1 MTDPRRTQ
9 ASEGS
14 ATHALTPA
22 ELGRLLAEWNDTA
35 RQVPELT
42 LPELFE
48 AQVARTPD
56 APAVVFGDVELSYA
70 ELNARAN
77 RLARYLVSLGA
88 GPERLAVIAV
98 PRSAE
103 MIVAVLAVLKTGA
116 AYVPVDPAYPPG
128 RVEFMVSDTSP
139 VVALTTTG
147 TEQRLPDGTP
157 VVVLD
162 DRATVAAIAEL
173 ADGDLAGGERL
184 AVPRPSSPA
193 YVIYT
198 SGSTGRPKGVVVEHR
213 SVFGPVC
220 WARAEFGA
228 DELSRV
234 LASTSLSFDVSVFEI
249 FGPLAWGGCIE
260 IVADVLALADGG
272 LRGWQGSLIS
282 AVPSAL
288 SQVLAVHGVRA
299 RVRTVVLAGEALSAH
314 VIALVRAALPGAV
327 VRNIYGPTEATVYA
341 TAWRA
346 GEAGQV
352 PMIGR
357 PVWNTRA
364 FVLDDGLDLVPPGV
378 AGELYLA
385 GAGLARGYLGRAG
398 LTGERFVACPFEPG
412 QRMYR
417 TGDLARWTADGQLE
431 CLGRA
436 DDQVKIRGFRIELGE
451 IEAVL
456 AAQPGVAAAAV
467 TVREDRPG
475 DKRLAGYVVPV
486 AGMVVDPAGL
496 REACGRVLPGYM
508 VPSAVVL
515 IKTLPLTPNGKLDRR
530 ALPAPQYAA
539 GGGRAPATP
548 AEQALCEVFAQV
560 LGLDRAGPQD
570 SFLDLGGH
578 SLLATR
584 LVSRIRVVLGAE
596 LPVRAVFEN
605 PTPAALATVLD
616 GAAAARPALVPVP
629 RPEPLPLSFAQQ
641 RLWFLE
647 QLHGPGTA
655 YNLPFA
661 WRLHGHLDAGALRAA
676 LGDVVGRHE
685 SLRTVFGVEGGQPYQ
700 RIIPAGEATVP
711 VTSTTARSAELVF
724 LIDEA
729 ARCEFDLAIEL
740 PIRAWLFTL
749 AEREHVLLLLCHHI
763 ASDGWSTE
771 ILMADLAAAY
781 QARRDGRAPGWAPLP
796 VQYADYALWQRDL
809 LGGDGGVLAGQIEY
823 WQGALAGLPGELA
836 LPFDRPRPA
845 RPSRRGGT

>member
-70 ELNARAN
+70 DLNARAN

-147 TEQRLPDGTP
+147 TGQRLPDGTP

-162 DRATVAAIAEL
+162 DRATVAAIADL

-213 SVFGPVC
+213 SVVGLVC

-234 LASTSLSFDVSVFEI
+234 LASTSLSFDVSVFES

-272 LRGWQGSLIS
+272 GQGWQGSLIS

-385 GAGLARGYLGRAG
+385 GAGGTDRGA
-398 LTGERFVACPFEPG
+398 V
-412 QRMYR
+412 
-417 TGDLARWTADGQLE
+417 
-431 CLGRA
+431 
-436 DDQVKIRGFRIELGE
+436 RG
-451 IEAVL
+451 V
-456 AAQPGVAAAAV
+456 
-467 TVREDRPG
+467 
-475 DKRLAGYVVPV
+475 
-486 AGMVVDPAGL
+486 
-496 REACGRVLPGYM
+496 
-508 VPSAVVL
+508 
-515 IKTLPLTPNGKLDRR
+515 
-530 ALPAPQYAA
+530 
-539 GGGRAPATP
+539 
-548 AEQALCEVFAQV
+548 
-560 LGLDRAGPQD
+560 
-570 SFLDLGGH
+570 
-578 SLLATR
+578 
-584 LVSRIRVVLGAE
+584 
-596 LPVRAVFEN
+596 PVRA
-605 PTPAALATVLD
+605 
-616 GAAAARPALVPVP
+616 GAADVPD
-629 RPEPLPLSFAQQ
+629 R
-641 RLWFLE
+641 
-647 QLHGPGTA
+647 GPG
-655 YNLPFA
+655 PVD
-661 WRLHGHLDAGALRAA
+661 RRRAA
-676 LGDVVGRHE
+676 GVPGPGR
-685 SLRTVFGVEGGQPYQ
+685 
-700 RIIPAGEATVP
+700 
-711 VTSTTARSAELVF
+711 
-724 LIDEA
+724 
-729 ARCEFDLAIEL
+729 
-740 PIRAWLFTL
+740 
-749 AEREHVLLLLCHHI
+749 
-763 ASDGWSTE
+763 
-771 ILMADLAAAY
+771 
-781 QARRDGRAPGWAPLP
+781 
-796 VQYADYALWQRDL
+796 
-809 LGGDGGVLAGQIEY
+809 
-823 WQGALAGLPGELA
+823 
-836 LPFDRPRPA
+836 
-845 RPSRRGGT
+845 